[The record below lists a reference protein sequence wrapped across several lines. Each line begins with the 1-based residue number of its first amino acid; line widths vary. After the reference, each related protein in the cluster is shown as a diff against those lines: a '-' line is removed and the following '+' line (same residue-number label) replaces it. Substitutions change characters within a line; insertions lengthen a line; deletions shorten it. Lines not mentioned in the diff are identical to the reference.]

1 MFSARGGAGSAARGD
16 WPAAGGGASSLTR
29 RRLLG
34 LSAGAGVA
42 LLANA
47 CGAGGDSGSG
57 SGGAKTLSLVC
68 EGGGKIELQP
78 IVDKFQRETGAT
90 VTLIELPY
98 EGLFNR
104 LTSELG
110 GGNASFDL
118 CAVDAVWLPLFAG
131 KLAPIDDLFT
141 SAVQADLFPALVKEP
156 KVGGHVVGM
165 PVWTNAEVLLY
176 RTDLFEDAKEKTAFQ
191 AKYGY
196 ELAPPTTWQ
205 QFTDVAQFF
214 TRPAQKL
221 YGTDVKG
228 KVETEWLA
236 HVLQAGS
243 PGVILDDGG
252 AVNVDNPQHLAAL
265 TFYADLQNKYK
276 VSPAGAA
283 QTDWN
288 AAQTLFN
295 QGSTAMTRFWA
306 HAYRQI
312 PADAAVAG
320 KVGVA
325 PMIGGSAGVAGIP
338 GPWYLSVP
346 QSSTKQDL
354 AKQFIQFCYDN
365 NALSLETTLGLAARK
380 SAYQQYAD
388 KKGFEAF
395 SPLLT
400 TLDAPATTSR
410 PAHPKW
416 QQIVDSALI
425 PMLQKAVAPG
435 ADYAALLAATRT
447 QIEGIIK

>member
-1 MFSARGGAGSAARGD
+1 MFSTRRGARFPSSSAIASIDPASAGLS
-16 WPAAGGGASSLTR
+16 R

-42 LLANA
+42 LLASA
-47 CGAGGDSGSG
+47 CGAGGDSSDSAGS
-57 SGGAKTLSLVC
+57 KTLTLAC

-78 IVDKFQRETGAT
+78 IVDKFRQQTGTT
-90 VTLIELPY
+90 VTLVELPY
-98 EGLFNR
+98 DGLFNR
-104 LTSELG
+104 LTSELAG
-110 GGNASFDL
+110 AKASFDI
-118 CAVDAVWLPLFAG
+118 CAIDAVWIPLFAG
-131 KLAPIDDLFT
+131 KLAPLDDLFT
-141 SAVQADLFPALVKEP
+141 PAVQADLFPALVKEP
-156 KVGGHVVGM
+156 QVGGHFVGM

-176 RTDLFEDAKEKTAFQ
+176 RTDLFGDPKEKAAFK

-196 ELAPPTTWQ
+196 ELVPPATWE

-214 TRPAQKL
+214 TRPDKKL

-243 PGVILDDGG
+243 PGVVLDDTG
-252 AVNVDNPQHLAAL
+252 AVIVDNSQHLAAL
-265 TFYADLQNKYK
+265 AFYADLQNKYK

-283 QTDWN
+283 QIDWS
-288 AAQTLFN
+288 AAQNLFN

-312 PADAAVAG
+312 PTDAAVAG
-320 KVGVA
+320 KVGAA

-346 QSSTKQDL
+346 QSSAKQDL

-365 NALSLETTLGLAARK
+365 NALSLDTSLGLAARK

-395 SPLLT
+395 GPLLK
-400 TLDAPATTSR
+400 TLDAPATRSR

-425 PMLQKAVAPG
+425 PMLQKAVTPG
-435 ADYAALLAATRT
+435 ADYAALLKSTRT